1 MSLRKERPKENI
13 CSNICSRR
21 QAKLSGKIPQHPGSL
36 SGTQASLLF
45 PTPDCHRSPDPEKQ
59 TAVFID
65 LPVITLSQFP
75 LLGQL
80 LPQT

>member
-1 MSLRKERPKENI
+1 MSLRKERPKE
-13 CSNICSRR
+13 NICSRR

-45 PTPDCHRSPDPEKQ
+45 PTPDCHRTLDPEKQ
-59 TAVFID
+59 TALFID
-65 LPVITLSQFP
+65 LPIIALSQFP